1 VKSYAIADLEGPPDE
16 QFFTRV
22 AALAEA
28 GVEMIQL
35 RAKSFEARELLEV
48 AGHMRAITAGK
59 SSFLVNG
66 RADVAIAAGA
76 DGVHLP
82 ARGLPVE
89 MVRSIGKHLLIGR
102 SCHSRTEVKVAAAA
116 GCDYVLF
123 GPLFDTRSKPG
134 SASIS
139 RSDLIAAAAESCDVY
154 ALGGL
159 SLENLHEVA
168 GSGIAGIA
176 GITLFMRDAPVAE
189 IVEAI
194 RAI

>member
-1 VKSYAIADLEGPPDE
+1 MKSYAIANVDGPPDE
-16 QFFTRV
+16 QFFIRV
-22 AALAEA
+22 ADLAEA
-28 GVEMIQL
+28 GVGTIQL
-35 RAKSFEARELLEV
+35 RAKSLEGRELFEV
-48 AGHMRAITAGK
+48 AARMRSITAGK

-66 RADVAIAAGA
+66 RADVAIASGA

-89 MVRSIGKHLLIGR
+89 AVRALGKHLIVGR
-102 SCHSRTEVKVAAAA
+102 SCHSRADVRIAAAA

-123 GPLFDTRSKPG
+123 GPLFETRSKPG
-134 SASIS
+134 SAAIS
-139 RSDLIAAAAESCDVY
+139 RCDLIAAASDSCDVY

-159 SLENLHEVA
+159 SLDNLQQLA
-168 GSGIAGIA
+168 GTGIAGIA
-176 GITLFMRDAPVAE
+176 GITLFMRDLPVAE